1 MYNFA
6 LRINLSYTVSNSQYT
21 NKTWDNRLATKK
33 MNTFTL
39 NIPRD
44 IRNWSYA
51 LDAKTILCS
60 RSWIIINEGN
70 VKEVYIFQEDGTLI
84 LSYNGKVCK
93 TRWEYIAQNTSL
105 IIEDTESD
113 TYMLKPAYYDN
124 KVLVLQV
131 DGTNEYAIMVNES
144 HIGELMLDSIDEIK
158 QYIECQQKMANQVK
172 EASFALNKNYLD
184 HFTNAKA
191 ENDLK
196 PHETRTKLIKSRQK
210 RKNINIGIGVTAVSF
225 LVYSVL
231 NYEILSI
238 YAFAI
243 FSLIIIALLIVL
255 IFRESHRN
263 SEYNTFLKIEKKHP
277 LQWFNQ

>member
-1 MYNFA
+1 
-6 LRINLSYTVSNSQYT
+6 
-21 NKTWDNRLATKK
+21 

-39 NIPRD
+39 NIPKG

-51 LDAKTILCS
+51 LDAKMILCS
-60 RSWIIINEGN
+60 KSWIISNDEHT
-70 VKEVYIFQEDGTLI
+70 KEVYIFQKDGTLI
-84 LSYNGKVCK
+84 VSHNGKVSRTK
-93 TRWEYIAQNTSL
+93 WEYIAQNTSL
-105 IIEDTESD
+105 IIENDQSETF
-113 TYMLKPAYYDN
+113 MLKPTYFDN
-124 KVLVLQV
+124 KVLMLQV
-131 DGTNEYAIMVNES
+131 DGTDEYTIMLNENNID
-144 HIGELMLDSIDEIK
+144 ELSLDSADEIK
-158 QYIECQQKMANQVK
+158 QYIEGQQKMANQVK

-255 IFRESHRN
+255 IFRESHRD

>member
-1 MYNFA
+1 
-6 LRINLSYTVSNSQYT
+6 
-21 NKTWDNRLATKK
+21 
-33 MNTFTL
+33 
-39 NIPRD
+39 
-44 IRNWSYA
+44 
-51 LDAKTILCS
+51 
-60 RSWIIINEGN
+60 
-70 VKEVYIFQEDGTLI
+70 
-84 LSYNGKVCK
+84 
-93 TRWEYIAQNTSL
+93 
-105 IIEDTESD
+105 
-113 TYMLKPAYYDN
+113 
-124 KVLVLQV
+124 
-131 DGTNEYAIMVNES
+131 
-144 HIGELMLDSIDEIK
+144 
-158 QYIECQQKMANQVK
+158 MASQVK

-196 PHETRTKLIKSRQK
+196 PHEARTKLIKSRQK

-277 LQWFNQ
+277 LQWLNQ

>member
-1 MYNFA
+1 M
-6 LRINLSYTVSNSQYT
+6 
-21 NKTWDNRLATKK
+21 K
-33 MNTFTL
+33 TFTL
-39 NIPRD
+39 NIPRG

-60 RSWIIINEGN
+60 RSWIIINEDN

-105 IIEDTESD
+105 IIEDTESN

-124 KVLVLQV
+124 KMLILQV
-131 DGTNEYAIMVNES
+131 DGTNEYAIMVNEN
-144 HIGELMLDSIDEIK
+144 HIGELMLDSIDKIK
-158 QYIECQQKMANQVK
+158 QYIVGLQKMATQAK
-172 EASFALNKNYLD
+172 EASFALNKNYLE

-191 ENDLK
+191 ESNMK
-196 PHETRTKLIKSRQK
+196 SHETRVKQTKSKQK
-210 RKNINIGIGVTAVSF
+210 RKNINIGIGITSVSF

-263 SEYNTFLKIEKKHP
+263 SEYNTFLKIERKHP
-277 LQWFNQ
+277 LQWLNQ

>member
-1 MYNFA
+1 M
-6 LRINLSYTVSNSQYT
+6 
-21 NKTWDNRLATKK
+21 K
-33 MNTFTL
+33 TFTL

-131 DGTNEYAIMVNES
+131 DGTDEYAIMVNEN
-144 HIGELMLDSIDEIK
+144 HIGELMLDSIDKIK
-158 QYIECQQKMANQVK
+158 QYIEGQQNMASQVK

-191 ENDLK
+191 E
-196 PHETRTKLIKSRQK
+196 KSFRVCRNYQK
-210 RKNINIGIGVTAVSF
+210 M
-225 LVYSVL
+225 L
-231 NYEILSI
+231 
-238 YAFAI
+238 
-243 FSLIIIALLIVL
+243 
-255 IFRESHRN
+255 
-263 SEYNTFLKIEKKHP
+263 
-277 LQWFNQ
+277 